1 MQRVPTTTPSKA
13 CVVVVSFDASL
24 LAMHSQARHDE
35 DLLLANADP
44 FLRSRCRLALAIR
57 FSHLVNDVLCSS
69 AGIVAANVCACCA
82 AASSV
87 DCSETPV
94 KSFPSP
100 MTLSSGLTLA
110 LWSTAR
116 CGYPQTQAVRQA
128 PPPTHDSKAARDCS
142 RAFTANVHGRSQ
154 QMHYDRFACVFV
166 CFPRFHPIW
175 MFRGF
180 NIYTH
185 KTR

>member
-57 FSHLVNDVLCSS
+57 FSHRVNDVLCSS
-69 AGIVAANVCACCA
+69 GDNVADNVFPFCA

-87 DCSETPV
+87 DCSEAPV

-116 CGYPQTQAVRQA
+116 CRLHASCPLRYRHK
-128 PPPTHDSKAARDCS
+128 HDAQVSQRRYGTGDPKKATSA
-142 RAFTANVHGRSQ
+142 
-154 QMHYDRFACVFV
+154 
-166 CFPRFHPIW
+166 RFHFVLQYVHIPFNTGT
-175 MFRGF
+175 FRGF
-180 NIYTH
+180 ICSVLNA
-185 KTR
+185 